1 VYAAGGK
8 QHPAA
13 AKHGRC
19 ADTGNRV
26 LRPVVR
32 RAGTCIDQTDL
43 RVKIPDTMAKHG
55 RKQRVA
61 KKRIVKSDY
70 FMQPG
75 KRGAVIV
82 LRKPIGN
89 RATAKVCG
97 IMPTRVHAKMLI
109 KQLEKAESVVKDLFL
124 EATDD
129 GIEALEAVLA
139 ACCKE
144 VMAKGPKVRPENN
157 QRTPSAVQSASYVAA
172 SDDGAEGAGGN
183 GGGDFSIDADRADS
197 EHYRID

>member
-1 VYAAGGK
+1 MARQQRRSK
-8 QHPAA
+8 PA
-13 AKHGRC
+13 
-19 ADTGNRV
+19 
-26 LRPVVR
+26 
-32 RAGTCIDQTDL
+32 
-43 RVKIPDTMAKHG
+43 G
-55 RKQRVA
+55 RKGS
-61 KKRIVKSDY
+61 KRPANNKSDY

-97 IMPTRVHAKMLI
+97 VMPSRVHAKMLI
-109 KQLEKAESVVKDLFL
+109 QQLEKAESVVKDLFM

-144 VMAKGPKVRPENN
+144 VLEKGPKVRDVRPDE
-157 QRTPSAVQSASYVAA
+157 A
-172 SDDGAEGAGGN
+172 GEGE
-183 GGGDFSIDADRADS
+183 GGGGVVIA
-197 EHYRID
+197 